1 MTNLKKNKDIE
12 IDASSVIPIWHQLR
26 TRLVYLI
33 SAGKFLPGEKLPTV
47 RELAV
52 DLGINYNTVSKV
64 YQDIERDGYI
74 VFKRGSG
81 TYVADREF
89 SSGSGSNAGQ
99 LEILTDDYIRQ
110 CNELGVPLSEV
121 CNIVKA
127 RVNLKL

>member
-1 MTNLKKNKDIE
+1 MTNLKKNKDLE
-12 IDASSVIPIWHQLR
+12 IDVNSVIPIWHQLR
-26 TRLVYLI
+26 TRLIYLI

-81 TYVADREF
+81 TYVAERDLNAE
-89 SSGSGSNAGQ
+89 SGESVGQ

-110 CNELGVPLSEV
+110 CGELGVPLSEV
-121 CNIVKA
+121 CNLVKT
-127 RVNLKL
+127 RVNLQR

>member
-1 MTNLKKNKDIE
+1 MTNLKKNNDLE
-12 IDASSVIPIWHQLR
+12 IDVNSVIPIWHQLR

-33 SAGKFLPGEKLPTV
+33 STGKFLPGEKLPTV

-52 DLGINYNTVSKV
+52 NLGINYNTVSKV

-81 TYVADREF
+81 TYVADRDFGAE
-89 SSGSGSNAGQ
+89 SGNGAGQ
-99 LEILTDDYIRQ
+99 IEILTDDYIRQ

-127 RVNLKL
+127 RVNLKP